1 MLHTIGESGDGVQ
14 KGGSKN
20 KKNVSRNDSESE
32 SIKKKINDPEKQDC
46 IMKYLQNELHV
57 NVQNTNKNVLLGKQD
72 LPSSDSIL
80 DVFVF
85 IYPHLSQQGNV
96 RHVFLI
102 TGMYLDS
109 KLA

>member
-1 MLHTIGESGDGVQ
+1 MVSK
-14 KGGSKN
+14 KGAAKTKRMCQGMIQSQ
-20 KKNVSRNDSESE
+20 SQS
-32 SIKKKINDPEKQDC
+32 KKKINDPEKQDC